1 MSMWTLRI
9 APILAAVVVSG
20 CVARAGAPVSFPGA
34 ATPADVGDRPAENGP
49 AVAVADR
56 PAEPT
61 PAAGA
66 ARRAPNEMPPRGRPR
81 PTGTAGSTTVD
92 ATGHRGDPDLSRRLD
107 QLFTASDIG
116 PVVWGVDVRA
126 LDRNQRLY
134 ARDPDILLTPAST
147 MKLVTLAA
155 TAERLGW
162 DDRFETALLTAA
174 PIRDGVLLGDLVVRG
189 AGDPTINASGGNIF
203 AAWAGEMRRLGV
215 RRIAGRIVG
224 DDDVLDDGAL
234 ETPGFGSG
242 WAWDDLSRGFAA
254 PAGALQHRENVVE
267 VVVEPGRSAGRP
279 ASARFRHSGSGLTLR
294 NDVVTV
300 RADQA
305 AGIRLRRTPGRSSL
319 VATGRIPEG
328 ASPIVRT
335 AAVGN
340 PTLFFV
346 EAFKRALEQDGIGVE
361 GEAVDVDSLAT
372 RDKAPT
378 LLGLRPL
385 VRHRSEP
392 LSTIGVDM
400 LKQSKNLYAESLVRH
415 LGVVAGSAAHAG
427 RSVVSKVL
435 ADWGIDRRGA
445 VIAGRIGP
453 VALYLP
459 DGGYARGGAVAALP
473 GSGPPREDH
482 GGVARRRPGR
492 NPARAAGRHGGRG
505 DRPRQDRLDEPGS
518 RIGWLRRNRRRR
530 AAGLRDPGQ
539 QLQRAR
545 GRGDARHRRGGR
557 RARVVLAPVV
567 IPAIQLTWSQISE
580 GPAGRRDP
588 PRRSPGHAAGNCRS
602 GGTERRPAPGRSNCV

>member
-1 MSMWTLRI
+1 MSMWALRI

-92 ATGHRGDPDLSRRLD
+92 ATGHRGDPALSRRLD

-305 AGIRLRRTPGRSSL
+305 AGVRLRRTPGRSSL

-361 GEAVDVDSLAT
+361 GEAVDVDSLAA

-445 VIAGRIGP
+445 VIADGSGLSRYTYLTAGTLVEVLSRLYRDPDHRARIM
-453 VALYLP
+453 
-459 DGGYARGGAVAALP
+459 AALP
-473 GSGPPREDH
+473 VAGRDGTLRERLV
-482 GGVARRRPGR
+482 GTAAEGI
-492 NPARAAGRHGGRG
+492 ARAKTGSMSRVRALAGYVETAGGEPLAFAILANNFSAPAAEVTRVI
-505 DRPRQDRLDEPGS
+505 DE
-518 RIGWLRRNRRRR
+518 
-530 AAGLRDPGQ
+530 AVA
-539 QLQRAR
+539 
-545 GRGDARHRRGGR
+545 
-557 RARVVLAPVV
+557 VLA
-567 IPAIQLTWSQISE
+567 SFS
-580 GPAGRRDP
+580 RR
-588 PRRSPGHAAGNCRS
+588 
-602 GGTERRPAPGRSNCV
+602 

>member
-1 MSMWTLRI
+1 MAL
-9 APILAAVVVSG
+9 
-20 CVARAGAPVSFPGA
+20 PVIG
-34 ATPADVGDRPAENGP
+34 
-49 AVAVADR
+49 
-56 PAEPT
+56 
-61 PAAGA
+61 
-66 ARRAPNEMPPRGRPR
+66 
-81 PTGTAGSTTVD
+81 
-92 ATGHRGDPDLSRRLD
+92 GDPDLSRRLD
-107 QLFTASDIG
+107 RLFTASDIG

-126 LDRNQRLY
+126 LDRNRRLY

-162 DDRFETALLTAA
+162 DDRIETALLTAA
-174 PIRDGVLLGDLVVRG
+174 PVRDGVLLGDLVVRG

-203 AAWAGEMRRLGV
+203 AAWADEMRRLGV

-254 PAGALQHRENVVE
+254 PAGALQHRESVVE

-305 AGIRLRRTPGRSSL
+305 AGIRLRRMPGRSLL

-346 EAFKRALEQDGIGVE
+346 EAFKRALEQDGIAVE
-361 GEAVDVDSLAT
+361 GEAVDVDSLAA
-372 RDKAPT
+372 RDKAPA

-427 RSVVSKVL
+427 RSVVGEVL
-435 ADWGIDRRGA
+435 ADWGIDGRGA
-445 VIAGRIGP
+445 VVADGSGLSRYTYLTAGTLVEVLFRLYQDPDHRARIM
-453 VALYLP
+453 
-459 DGGYARGGAVAALP
+459 AALP
-473 GSGPPREDH
+473 VAGRDGTLRRRLVGTAAE
-482 GGVARRRPGR
+482 GVARAKTGSMSRVRALAGYVETADGEPLAFAILANNFSAPAAEVTRIIDEAVASLAAFARP
-492 NPARAAGRHGGRG
+492 
-505 DRPRQDRLDEPGS
+505 
-518 RIGWLRRNRRRR
+518 
-530 AAGLRDPGQ
+530 
-539 QLQRAR
+539 
-545 GRGDARHRRGGR
+545 
-557 RARVVLAPVV
+557 
-567 IPAIQLTWSQISE
+567 
-580 GPAGRRDP
+580 
-588 PRRSPGHAAGNCRS
+588 
-602 GGTERRPAPGRSNCV
+602 